1 MTNDSG
7 NTNTST
13 PIENLNLSVRAR
25 RCVTTL
31 NINTAGELAEKT
43 ASDLLAC
50 KNFGVTSL
58 KEIREKLANL
68 GLTLKGE

>member
-7 NTNTST
+7 NTTTST
-13 PIENLNLSVRAR
+13 PIDELNLSVRAR

-31 NINTAGELAEKT
+31 NLATAGELAEKT
-43 ASDLLAC
+43 ATELLEC
-50 KNFGVTSL
+50 KNFGATSL

-68 GLTLKGE
+68 GLKLKGE